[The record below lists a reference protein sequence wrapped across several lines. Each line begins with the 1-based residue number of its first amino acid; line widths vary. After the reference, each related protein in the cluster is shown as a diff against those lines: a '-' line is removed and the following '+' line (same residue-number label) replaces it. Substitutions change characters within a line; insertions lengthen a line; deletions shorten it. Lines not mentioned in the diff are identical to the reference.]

1 MGYPEDRNLRRMY
14 SDLAWTWQVFSDPE
28 EYVDGANKIRNWF
41 QANTAGPVRSVL
53 HLGCGGGHLDLALK
67 HHFDLLGIDLSE
79 EMISLARALN
89 PEIRYRV
96 GDMRDV
102 RLGETFDA
110 VLIADSI
117 SYMLSEEDLRAAL
130 ETAYAHLRQGGC
142 FVTYA
147 ESLRETFIQNVTNCY
162 SRSRDEVQI
171 SFTENYFD
179 PDHEDSTYEATFI
192 FLIRR
197 RGELEVEVDRHVL
210 GLFDLDTW
218 KRSLK
223 VAGFTLVTTAE
234 TPEAVYFV
242 SRRE

>member
-1 MGYPEDRNLRRMY
+1 MSYPEDRNLRRMY
-14 SDLAWTWQVFSDPE
+14 SDLAWTWPIFSDPE
-28 EYVDGANKIRNWF
+28 EYVDEANKIRIWF
-41 QANTAGPVRSVL
+41 QTNATGPVRTVL
-53 HLGCGGGHLDLALK
+53 HLGCGGGHIDLALK
-67 HHFDLLGIDLSE
+67 EHFDLLGVDLSE
-79 EMISLARALN
+79 EMIRLARALN

-102 RLGETFDA
+102 RHGETFDA

-117 SYMLSEEDLRAAL
+117 SYMLSEEELRAAF
-130 ETAYAHLRQGGC
+130 ETAFAHLRTGGC

-147 ESLRETFIQNVTNCY
+147 ESLRETFIQNYTNCY
-162 SRSRDEVQI
+162 SRSRDDVHV

-179 PDHEDSTYEATFI
+179 PDDDDSTYEATFV

-197 RGELEVEVDRHVL
+197 GGELEVAVDRHVL
-210 GLFDLDTW
+210 GLFNLDTW

-223 VAGFTLVTTAE
+223 LAGFTLLTMTE